1 MSDSAGDYDA
11 PPPQPTDLFGR
22 LCSWLSDISAL
33 VLFALMIMTCVDVFG
48 RYLFN
53 SPLDGGTEL
62 TEFALAIIVFAAI
75 PVVTLTGGNVVVE
88 LIDFKM
94 SAAAGARAKRLLD
107 LIWAVVFAGIAYGIW
122 KLGARAIKRSE
133 ISEYLHIPV
142 GYVLYFTVACLA
154 LGAVACLWRCFAPKG
169 ESC

>member
-1 MSDSAGDYDA
+1 LSESAGDFDA

-22 LCSWLSDISAL
+22 LCSWLSDIGAL

-62 TEFALAIIVFAAI
+62 TEFALAVIVFTAI
-75 PVVTLTGGNVVVE
+75 PIVTLTGGNVVVE
-88 LIDFKM
+88 LIDFHF
-94 SAAAGARAKRLLD
+94 SPTAASFAKRFLNFV
-107 LIWAVVFAGIAYGIW
+107 WAVVFAGIAYGIW

-133 ISEYLHIPV
+133 VSEYLLIPV
-142 GYVLYFTVACLA
+142 GYVLYFTVACLV
-154 LGAVACLWRCFAPKG
+154 LGAVASLWRCFAPKG
-169 ESC
+169 